1 MSEHLSPRDCIFHL
15 LVKTAKSGTHRW
27 KQTISD
33 LGLTAV
39 QAKVISFMYESDVL
53 SPGEL
58 SNAASIDNAS
68 LTGILDRLEA
78 MGIITRQHNASDR
91 RAITLR
97 LTDEGQTLAKEVRT
111 RIGPAN
117 QEFLANLSDA
127 ETAMLKELLQR
138 L

>member
-78 MGIITRQHNASDR
+78 MGIITRQHNSSDR

-97 LTDEGQTLAKEVRT
+97 LTDEGQTLAKEVRK